1 MIESRFATRR
11 SEPPIAAVRQ
21 MATAQPVRV
30 SQVVSPVVQRKRFV
44 VIGQHGLAG
53 ANMARFLKLWAG
65 KRVDVTLVE
74 PQSCGK
80 GAFAHGHEDHG
91 CDGFAEFF
99 PYDPYLLER
108 RYGIRVIGAGV
119 TRIDMHGRT
128 LTLTDG
134 TRLVYDRLELAPG
147 ARLQSPLRMA
157 AAA

>member
-11 SEPPIAAVRQ
+11 SEPPVAAVCQ
-21 MATAQPVRV
+21 MANAQPAKV
-30 SQVVSPVVQRKRFV
+30 SQVVSPAVQRKRFV
-44 VIGQHGLAG
+44 VVGQRGLAG

-80 GAFAHGHEDHG
+80 RAAGYVDRG

-119 TRIDMHGRT
+119 TRIDTHGRT

-134 TRLVYDRLELAPG
+134 TRLVYDRLDLAPG
-147 ARLQSPLRMA
+147 ARLQSHLRMA

>member
-1 MIESRFATRR
+1 MIESRTTNRR
-11 SEPPIAAVRQ
+11 GEV
-21 MATAQPVRV
+21 PVVARPAPNAKVARV
-30 SQVVSPVVQRKRFV
+30 TPVVSPIGQRKRFV
-44 VIGQHGLAG
+44 VIGHRGLAG

-65 KRVDVTLVE
+65 NRVDVTLVE

-80 GAFAHGHEDHG
+80 RASGHEDRG

-99 PYDPYLLER
+99 PYDPYRLER
-108 RYGIRVIGAGV
+108 RYGIRVVGAGV

-134 TRLVYDRLELAPG
+134 TRLVYDRLDLAPG
-147 ARLQSPLRMA
+147 ARLHSPLRMA

>member
-1 MIESRFATRR
+1 MIESRTTNRR
-11 SEPPIAAVRQ
+11 SEVPVAARQ
-21 MATAQPVRV
+21 TASAKMPRV
-30 SQVVSPVVQRKRFV
+30 SSVVSPIGQRKRFV
-44 VIGQHGLAG
+44 VIGHRGLAG

-65 KRVDVTLVE
+65 NRVEVTLVE

-80 GAFAHGHEDHG
+80 RASGHEDRG

-99 PYDPYLLER
+99 PYAPYLLER

-134 TRLVYDRLELAPG
+134 TRLVYDRLDLAPG